1 MSNTNL
7 ILSGLLLLSAS
18 INVGLIRRETRRW
31 RRMWRLT
38 GRE

>member
-1 MSNTNL
+1 MSDFEL
-7 ILSGLLLLSAS
+7 ILIALLLLSIL

-31 RRMWRLT
+31 RRVWRLT